1 MRTDLAIVGGGPAG
15 LAAAIL
21 AARGGMSV
29 TVFEPKSG
37 VIDKACGEG
46 IQPAGVAALARLG
59 IRPAGVPFLGIHYAD
74 AVDPAL
80 FARGTFPAG
89 HGLGVRRTTLHAAL
103 LEAAGG
109 LPITFR
115 DERITEL
122 PDAGWIIGADG
133 LSSTVAALINPPIR
147 RSGRLGLRRHYRVA
161 PWSDRVEVYFAR
173 GGEAYVTPVADDEVG
188 IALLFSGENQRAHG
202 VAAFERRLEGFP
214 LLGLRLAGRAHAS
227 KTRGAGPFD
236 RRVRRQTKDNVLLI
250 GDAAGYVDPLT
261 GEGVAVGLQTA
272 EAAVECILCGTP
284 AAYARRYRELTGT
297 YFRLTRVL
305 RAVAARRWLHAPLLR
320 GARFL
325 PSVFDATLGVLGG
338 PVHNFE

>member
-1 MRTDLAIVGGGPAG
+1 VKPDLVIVGGGPAG

-21 AARGGMSV
+21 AARGGMKV
-29 TVFEPKSG
+29 TIHEPKAG

-59 IRPAGVPFLGIHYAD
+59 IRPAGIPFLGIHYAD
-74 AVDPAL
+74 AIDPGL
-80 FARGTFPAG
+80 FAHGTFPRG

-115 DERITEL
+115 EERITEI
-122 PDAGWIIGADG
+122 PDAGWVIGADG
-133 LSSTVAALINPPIR
+133 LSSTIAARINPPIR

-161 PWSDRVEVYFAR
+161 PWSDRVEVYFAP
-173 GGEAYVTPVADDEVG
+173 GAEAYVTPVADDAVG
-188 IALLFSGENQRAHG
+188 IALLFAKTEHG
-202 VAAFERRLEGFP
+202 ADAFDRLLERFP
-214 LLGLRLAGRAHAS
+214 LLAQRLAGRAHAS
-227 KTRGAGPFD
+227 KTRGAGPFE
-236 RRVRRQTKDNVLLI
+236 RRVRHQVRGNVLLV

-272 EAAVECILCGTP
+272 EAAVECILRGQP
-284 AAYARRYRELTGT
+284 AAYARRYRELTRT
-297 YFRLTRVL
+297 YFLLTRVL

-320 GARFL
+320 GARLL
-325 PSVFDATLGVLGG
+325 PSIFDATLGVLGG
-338 PVHNFE
+338 PTQPNHL